1 MKKLTLVLFLLG
13 CSSTTKTPVQT
24 RYIGENGDPSPVL
37 TFLQQGTALGLTRS
51 NEPPS
56 ASSCPQPAQGTL
68 AYGTFLADFDGD
80 GDVDVYGVN
89 HGQACHRSG
98 LWMNTL
104 NSSFG
109 QNLFTVGV
117 LPAQQHPANLGL
129 SNEIRF
135 VGDISGDGLPD
146 IYFLS
151 WSGGGVYCANRGN
164 AIHADW
170 TGPSF
175 ACYSVWEPR
184 SFGDVNGDGKPDML
198 TIDTSS
204 GSSDLT
210 YRSGSTHTFPM
221 LWRLNN
227 GNENPR
233 TWPTQVV
240 TPLITGVDPLVFDSL
255 EFCDLNR
262 DGIPD
267 KVTGIPTSSRGPY
280 LTSTAGTQVWIGQQD
295 GSYALQNASGVEN
308 VTLPFVRVEDVNGDG
323 CVDLGADVTV
333 YKDNQSWWL
342 QNKVGGSCAV
352 TFTQTARTAISPHPG
367 ARRYTADMDNDGL
380 PDKVVLNH
388 VGFGNGDN
396 VPHGINIYR
405 RLPGGTYASIA
416 PSQHLA
422 NITGTQGYEFYA
434 DQVDIGDWNADG
446 KLDMV
451 GAGQWTIAGT
461 DNGFALWTS
470 QLATSNKWLKVE
482 LPTVGGF
489 FGGVVTI
496 EIFDAGH
503 VGEPD
508 FIVTPTKVMRTGRV
522 WPTMKHHFGVGRRDN
537 VDVRVTFADG
547 RQSVVLNQP
556 TNAIV
561 SVTPEAANQDPVA
574 AMSATPNPTVAGTE
588 IIFSASQSSDVDGV
602 LTGYAWNFG
611 DGAIGGGVATSH
623 AYPTA
628 GVYTVTLTVTD
639 DDGAQDSVSLNV
651 TVSPPD
657 TTPPSVSANTFV
669 ITPSVSDDTQIASV
683 TWGVDGQ
690 ETVYSSPPYTLTC
703 SMPQGTHIIYLRA
716 CDTSNNCTQSA
727 ATVIDVQ

>member
-1 MKKLTLVLFLLG
+1 MKKLTLVMFLLG
-13 CSSTTKTPVQT
+13 CTSAKTSVQT

-37 TFLQQGTALGLTRS
+37 TFIQQGTALGLIRS

-56 ASSCPQPAQGTL
+56 ASSIPQPAQGTL

-89 HGQACHRSG
+89 HGQAAHRSG
-98 LWMNTL
+98 LWMNIH

-146 IYFLS
+146 IYFLN
-151 WSGGGVYCANRGN
+151 WSGGGVYCANRGS

-204 GSSDLT
+204 GTSDLT
-210 YRSGSTHTFPM
+210 YRAGSLHTFPM

-233 TWPTQVV
+233 TWPTQAV
-240 TPLITGVDPLVFDSL
+240 TPLITGVDPAVFDSL

-267 KVTGIPTSSRGPY
+267 KVTGIPTSNRGPY
-280 LTSTAGTQVWIGQQD
+280 LTSTGGTQVWIGLGD
-295 GSYALQNASGVEN
+295 GSYALQDASGVEN

-323 CVDLGADVTV
+323 CVDLGADITV

-342 QNKVGGSCAV
+342 QNKVGTFCAV
-352 TFTQTARTAISPHPG
+352 TFTQTARTAISPYPG

-396 VPHGINIYR
+396 VPHGINVFR
-405 RLPGGTYASIA
+405 RQLNGTYVNTT
-416 PSQHLA
+416 PSQHGA

-434 DQVDIGDWNADG
+434 DQVDPGDWNNDG
-446 KLDMV
+446 RIDLA
-451 GAGQWTIAGT
+451 GAGQWSIAGT
-461 DNGFALWTS
+461 DQGYALWTS
-470 QLATSNKWLKVE
+470 QLVTTNKWLKVE

-489 FGGVVTI
+489 FSGVVTI
-496 EIFDAGH
+496 EIFDTGH
-503 VGEPD
+503 MGDSD
-508 FIVTPTKVMRTGRV
+508 FAVTPTKVMRAGRV
-522 WPTMKHHFGVGRRDN
+522 WPSMKHHFGVGRRDS
-537 VDVRVTFADG
+537 VDVKVTFADG
-547 RQSVVLNQP
+547 RQSVVVGAVTNTTVTITPETVNQP
-556 TNAIV
+556 
-561 SVTPEAANQDPVA
+561 PEAV
-574 AMSATPNPTVAGTE
+574 MTATPIPVVLGQPVS
-588 IIFSASQSSDVDGV
+588 FSASQSSDIDGV
-602 LTGYAWNFG
+602 VAGYEWVFG
-611 DGAIGGGVATSH
+611 DGAIGGGVTESHTYAATGTY
-623 AYPTA
+623 A
-628 GVYTVTLTVTD
+628 VTLTVTD
-639 DDGAQDSVSLNV
+639 DDGATDSVTTTV
-651 TVSPPD
+651 TVEPPD
-657 TTPPSVSANTFV
+657 TTPPTVSANSYV
-669 ITPSVSDDTQIASV
+669 ITASVSDDTGIASV
-683 TWGVDGQ
+683 TWVLDGV
-690 ETVYSSPPYTLTC
+690 ETVMSAPPYALTC
-703 SMPQGTHIIYLRA
+703 SLPTGTHILYLRA